1 MENQKNQTDFLGKK
15 IDHVLTYF
23 QKRQYRFRKLAF
35 LYHLTNTL
43 LVGSIVVLAGIN
55 INEIN
60 SFLNYIILVNSVI
73 IVVLFNCNLLFTP
86 KELSIR
92 YAKSAEEMK
101 IIKEDFYLKKI
112 KNNNLQDQEI
122 HSIHEEIKRIEKEH
136 FDDWKRLRSNI
147 NIMGETINKSVTS

>member
-1 MENQKNQTDFLGKK
+1 MEHQKNQTDFLEKK

-60 SFLNYIILVNSVI
+60 SFLNYLILINSVVI
-73 IVVLFNCNLLFTP
+73 AILYNCNLLFTP
-86 KELSIR
+86 KELWIR

-112 KNNNLQDQEI
+112 KSNNLPEQEI
-122 HSIHEEIKRIEKEH
+122 LVIHNEIKRIEKEH

-147 NIMGETINKSVTS
+147 NIMGETINKSISS